1 VIVRE
6 PSCEDVDEPVL
17 LPVSEARQRIAAA
30 LSPLT
35 ESLRLPIGEAL
46 GRVLSESLCALHDV
60 PAAANSAMDG
70 YALCRSSIPARG
82 EVKLQLLGTAWAG
95 RPFDG
100 SVAQGQAVRI
110 FTGALMPAG
119 ADTVVI
125 QERAQED
132 GDGVLID
139 HEVEA
144 GRNVRAAGEDVA
156 AGDEILSKGR
166 CLEAADVGVLAS
178 LGIDR
183 VAVVRRLRVAF
194 FTTGDELQ
202 ALAPG
207 NDGAAAPH
215 GKLFDSNRFTLA
227 ALLES
232 AGVEAIDL
240 GIVPDEADRTRQ
252 ILLQAASRADVVIT
266 SGGISAGDADYVTRA
281 FHAIGDVAFWKIA
294 MRPGRPL
301 AFGHIGNAAFFGLP
315 GNPVAVMVT
324 FLQFVQPALRRLL
337 GRVDI
342 DPLTLP
348 ARCLSSLRK
357 SAGRVEY
364 QRGVMRVDA
373 GAIVVASTGKQGAGR
388 LSSMSS
394 ANCLI
399 VIGAEVSHVSPGD
412 TVDVQPF
419 RGLLS
424 G

>member
-1 VIVRE
+1 MIDRE

-46 GRVLSESLCALHDV
+46 GRVLSESLHAPHDV

-70 YALCRSSIPARG
+70 YALCRSSIPTRG

-95 RPFDG
+95 RPFAG

-110 FTGALMPAG
+110 FTGALIPAG

-139 HEVEA
+139 CEVEA

-166 CLEAADVGVLAS
+166 CLEAADIGVLAS
-178 LGIDR
+178 LGVDR
-183 VAVVRRLRVAF
+183 VAVVRRPRVAF

-207 NDGAAAPH
+207 NDGATAPY

-240 GIVPDEADRTRQ
+240 GIVPDEADMTRQ

-301 AFGHIGNAAFFGLP
+301 AFGHIGDAAFFGLP

-373 GAIVVASTGKQGAGR
+373 GAIVVESTGKQGAGR